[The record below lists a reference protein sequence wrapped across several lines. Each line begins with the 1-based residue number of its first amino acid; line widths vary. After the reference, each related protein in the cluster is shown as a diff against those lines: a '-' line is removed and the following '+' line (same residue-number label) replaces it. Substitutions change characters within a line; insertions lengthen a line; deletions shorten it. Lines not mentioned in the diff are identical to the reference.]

1 MTAAV
6 RHGVRTRRPG
16 RAVTLA
22 VVAAH
27 RRGQPLHGE
36 LLTLGARFLRV
47 DRTAPVYRL
56 LALDG
61 PGVARGGLVRVAEG
75 GDAVEVELFELAV
88 GAVGELAVALPA
100 PLAVGRVALATES
113 VVGIVCD
120 SAATGRDITAHG
132 SWPAYLRRIME
143 P

>member
-6 RHGVRTRRPG
+6 HHGVRTRRPG
-16 RAVTLA
+16 RAVTVG

-56 LALDG
+56 IALDG
-61 PGVARGGLVRVAEG
+61 PGVARGGLVRVATG
-75 GDAVEVELFELAV
+75 GDSVEVELFELAV

-100 PLAVGRVALATES
+100 PLAVGRLALADET
-113 VVGIVCD
+113 VVGIVCE
-120 SAATGRDITAHG
+120 SWAMGTDITEHG
-132 SWPAYLRRIME
+132 SWPAYLAAT
-143 P
+143 